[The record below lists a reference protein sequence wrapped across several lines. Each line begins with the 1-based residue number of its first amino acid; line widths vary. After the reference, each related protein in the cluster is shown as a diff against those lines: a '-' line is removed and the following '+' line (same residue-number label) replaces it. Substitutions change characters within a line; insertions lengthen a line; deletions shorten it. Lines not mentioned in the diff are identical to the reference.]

1 MKKEETRTEWIR
13 ARSTELRL
21 QWLDSRLQFN
31 RAIPEEFV
39 RAPGSWNPREKKR
52 KIVAK
57 QSERLLIFEEVRKAQ
72 SRLNRVAGVE
82 ILTPQDK
89 ALYTALTTWQQ
100 EELGNQQ
107 AALGEV

>member
-1 MKKEETRTEWIR
+1 M
-13 ARSTELRL
+13 
-21 QWLDSRLQFN
+21 
-31 RAIPEEFV
+31 
-39 RAPGSWNPREKKR
+39 
-52 KIVAK
+52 AK

-100 EELGNQQ
+100 EELGNQVKG
-107 AALGEV
+107 LEEN